1 MPQLRQNIIT
11 GDWVVIAPERAKRP
25 TDFITAD
32 TVRKES
38 KVSCLFCLHGKV
50 YKQEN
55 LKEFETKNVYVVKN
69 KFPAFVE
76 NLKFCSPR
84 SYKIEND
91 FYRVK
96 PSVGGHDVIVIKE
109 HEQHLPKFT
118 VEIWQELLLSFRR
131 RYDYFRKTCNVEYSM
146 AIYNHGAEAGQ
157 SIEHPHAQLFA
168 SNIVPNLVTKE
179 IHGSQRYFE
188 KNGQCVFCNLI
199 EHEERQKIRILYN
212 SPDFLAFTF
221 YAARFPFEIWILPK
235 NHEST
240 FEHQNKDL
248 DTALSK
254 CLIEVLGQLNKTLN
268 DPSLNIFF
276 HTTPNSLSDT
286 KFYHWHLEIAPRLAK
301 YGGFELG
308 SQVIIDVVSPEKAAQ
323 FLRGEEK

>member
-11 GDWVVIAPERAKRP
+11 GDWVVIAPERARRP
-25 TDFITAD
+25 NDFITAD

-38 KVSCLFCLHGKV
+38 KVSCIFCLHGKV
-50 YKQEN
+50 YKENN
-55 LKEFETKNVYVVKN
+55 LKDFETKNVYVVKN

-76 NLKFCSPR
+76 NPKLCSPR
-84 SYKIEND
+84 SFKVEND

-96 PSVGGHDVIVIKE
+96 PAVGGHDVISVKD
-109 HEQHLPKFT
+109 HNQDLPKFT
-118 VEIWQELLLSFRR
+118 PEIWQELILTFRR

-157 SIEHPHAQLFA
+157 SIEHPHAQLFG

-179 IHGSQRYFE
+179 VHGSQRYFE
-188 KNGQCVFCNLI
+188 LRGQCVFCALRD
-199 EHEERQKIRILYN
+199 HELNQKIRVLYN
-212 SPDFLAFTF
+212 SEDFLTFTF

-235 NHEST
+235 KHEST
-240 FEHQNKDL
+240 FEHQSKEL
-248 DTALSK
+248 DKALSK
-254 CLIEVLGQLNKTLN
+254 CLIEVLGKLNSTLN
-268 DPSLNIFF
+268 DPPLNLFF
-276 HTTPNSLSDT
+276 HTSPNSLPDT

-323 FLRGEEK
+323 FLRGEAK